1 MMASQ
6 IGPELARAADIL
18 IADYCAVK
26 PGEAVLITADTASDM
41 SVIEAVMNAADSLE
55 AKPVVNVIPPL
66 PFQGGLSNPY
76 IAEPL
81 AAAITNCDVWIDF
94 TFPNLA
100 GSEPFETAMHAK
112 RARYVMGGDAGAD
125 GLIRMFSKVDLDKL
139 HDVHKAFIELTEKS
153 VGKECHIE
161 NDKGTDVTFEL
172 VGLPF
177 PKPRRANKPG
187 LYTVPGAVGLW
198 PNPDSVRG
206 KIVID
211 GAFHEYYAMMPIPLT
226 IELDGKIQ
234 GISGGGSEQKV
245 MDRALKR
252 AAGGDY
258 GKVIHFTCGIQPA
271 ARYTGKSF
279 IEDQRVTGNNAVG
292 LGTPFWEDD
301 GGENHPDAVVSMQS
315 VWIDGK
321 QIVKDGAIVGP
332 AKLKRLADKLQPL
345 YN

>member
-1 MMASQ
+1 MTTAS
-6 IGPELARAADIL
+6 ISPELARAADIL
-18 IADYCAVK
+18 VADYCAVK
-26 PGEAVLITADTASDM
+26 AKEAVLITADTASDM
-41 SVIEAVMNAADSLE
+41 SVVEAVMNAADSRG

-81 AAAITNCDVWIDF
+81 AAAIASCDLWIDF
-94 TFPNLA
+94 TFPNMA
-100 GSEPFETAMHAK
+100 GSDPFEAAM
-112 RARYVMGGDAGAD
+112 RAGRTRYMMGGDAGGE
-125 GLIRMFSKVDLDKL
+125 GLVRMFGKVDLDRL
-139 HDVHKAFIELTEKS
+139 HDVHKAFIELTNRS

-172 VGLPF
+172 VELPF
-177 PKPRRANKPG
+177 PKPRRAAKPG

-206 KIVID
+206 TIVVD
-211 GAFHEYYAMMPIPLT
+211 GAFHEYYATMPVPLRLE
-226 IELDGKIQ
+226 IDGRIRA
-234 GISGGGSEQKV
+234 ISGGGSEQKV
-245 MDRALKR
+245 MDRALRR

-271 ARYTGKSF
+271 ARYTGRSF
-279 IEDQRVTGNNAVG
+279 IEDQRVTGNDAVG
-292 LGTPFWEDD
+292 LGTPFWEED

-321 QIVKDGAIVGP
+321 PIVKDGAIVGP
-332 AKLKRLADKLQPL
+332 AKLKRLADKLEPL
-345 YN
+345 YS